1 MHIQYIYIHYTHI
14 KYQIIYIIILNMTQ
28 FLSNLLDPLKIIQ
41 KIWVFEYSRIGM
53 RTSATATFLSH
64 PITIFKEQTWEKHR
78 LPETNSEFTPEKWDG
93 WKTILL
99 GPEWPIFRGK
109 LAVSFMEGNSRFL
122 QFLPRLRH
130 LSGQR
135 FGKTH
140 GHHLL
145 QQLLLHG
152 GWHRRSQHGNIW
164 KGPPPWGGWGGWNK
178 ET

>member
-1 MHIQYIYIHYTHI
+1 MHIININMYIYICNMHIQYIYI
-14 KYQIIYIIILNMTQ
+14 YQIVYIIILDMIQ
-28 FLSNLLDPLKIIQ
+28 FLSNLLDPLKNHSNNLGFRVVQ
-41 KIWVFEYSRIGM
+41 DGDENMLSPSSRNKHG
-53 RTSATATFLSH
+53 
-64 PITIFKEQTWEKHR
+64 KKHR

-93 WKTILL
+93 WKTIL
-99 GPEWPIFRGK
+99 GPDWPIFRGK

-135 FGKTH
+135 FRKTH

-164 KGPPPWGGWGGWNK
+164 KGHPPWGG
-178 ET
+178 